1 MSELPSEI
9 DPDWDTELHL
19 SLTPSMIIDTMFYTA
34 DTVHTG
40 HESCIDPSLVLVDI
54 VATDERSDTNYCRFV
69 EQRYTDENEND
80 GTWQDWAVEL
90 SLAGTFIT
98 AHWRIQVPGSPA
110 DWEWG
115 VKEAEKAFKAAAIL
129 IGRRVRSAIAVE
141 EPTYPPPPTR
151 TRH

>member
-1 MSELPSEI
+1 VNELTPDI
-9 DPDWDTELHL
+9 DPDWDMELYI

-40 HESCIDPSLVLVDI
+40 VESCIDPALVLVDI
-54 VATDERSDTNYCRFV
+54 IANDERSDSNYCRFV
-69 EQRYTDENEND
+69 EQRYTEEDDGE

-90 SLAGTFIT
+90 SLQGTLIT
-98 AHWRIQVPGSPA
+98 AHWRMQLPGSPA

-115 VKEAEKAFKAAAIL
+115 AREAEKAFQAAAL
-129 IGRRVRSAIAVE
+129 LVGRRVRRAIAVE
-141 EPTYPPPPTR
+141 EPTYAPPPTR